1 MFLVSLLE
9 VVAWAMPFLALGNFF
24 SVYHGEM
31 FIGDADATLKGYSM
45 ILSGAIGNAK
55 ARALL
60 GPLVG
65 AIGVAGSVELLN
77 IKSKGFTYA
86 YGSFGGALGMPT
98 KSFSV
103 DYLGYVWNVTEPEHY
118 TKWFWSTSFSGF
130 LRFLPGSHPLWD
142 FFKGASGGSV
152 FLGPWIRI

>member
-1 MFLVSLLE
+1 
-9 VVAWAMPFLALGNFF
+9 
-24 SVYHGEM
+24 
-31 FIGDADATLKGYSM
+31 
-45 ILSGAIGNAK
+45 
-55 ARALL
+55 
-60 GPLVG
+60 
-65 AIGVAGSVELLN
+65 
-77 IKSKGFTYA
+77 
-86 YGSFGGALGMPT
+86 MPT

-152 FLGPWIRI
+152 FWDPGFGYKAHGFSCSAVFSWPMSYSHNLTITYYWELDAVAERMLKQFDAYMSDN